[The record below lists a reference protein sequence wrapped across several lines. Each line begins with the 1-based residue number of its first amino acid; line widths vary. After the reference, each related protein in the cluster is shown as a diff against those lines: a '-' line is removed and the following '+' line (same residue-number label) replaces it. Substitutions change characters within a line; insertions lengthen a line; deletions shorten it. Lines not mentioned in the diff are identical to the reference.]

1 MHRVTLMLLLFL
13 PALAGAQQKCDF
25 GNVRQLGNGNYELC
39 EPYFQLVDKEVR
51 LVDELKLREGLY
63 QQKIN
68 LQEELFKVSEQQVE
82 IWADTAKGLNEE
94 INKKSWWS
102 SASPYFWF
110 GAGVVLT
117 LGAAYGWGQV
127 VK

>member
-1 MHRVTLMLLLFL
+1 MYRVALLFLLFL
-13 PALAGAQQKCDF
+13 PTLAGAQQKCDF
-25 GNVRQLGNGNYELC
+25 GNVRQLPSGNYELC

-68 LQEELFKVSEQQVE
+68 LQEDLFKVSEQQVE

-94 INKKSWWS
+94 INKRSWWS
-102 SASPYFWF
+102 SVSPYFYF

-117 LGAAYGWGQV
+117 LGAAWAAGQV